1 MINSVQATQERGRGR
16 AQQGRLAASWLL
28 KLLVLGWFWLWPL
41 MHADGQS
48 FGINHIDDAII
59 SVNTTIAIHASV
71 TDSNI
76 PPSQLNFTVTSNRP
90 KTDADN
96 ARISLNYGGFAWTP
110 TQAQVVTFTV
120 TAISFATLYQAST
133 NFTVN
138 VTNAVPPAGG
148 VVIDTIPPQ
157 TVAEGTLLT
166 FTSTAHATDNPNS
179 LLVFRLLNPPTG
191 ASITN
196 NS

>member
-59 SVNTTIAIHASV
+59 SVNATLAIQVCV

-76 PPSQLNFTVTSNRP
+76 PPSQLNFTLAFNRP
-90 KTDADN
+90 NTDAAN

-120 TAISFATLYQAST
+120 TATSLATLYQAST

-148 VVIDTIPPQ
+148 VVIHIILPQ
-157 TVAEGTLLT
+157 SVAEWSSLT
-166 FTSTAHATDNPNS
+166 GSS
-179 LLVFRLLNPPTG
+179 
-191 ASITN
+191 
-196 NS
+196 